1 MKLTHISIRAKLSLA
16 FGTLAVMVLLV
27 AGLSLKALGDANAR
41 FTAYLSGINA
51 RADMANQLRIA
62 VDRRAIGARNL
73 VLVTK
78 PADVDKEKT
87 LTVKAHEDVQAD
99 LAALKKMIAAAPD
112 ASEKARALVA
122 DMDRVEQSYA
132 PVALAIV
139 DLALAHR
146 KDEAI
151 AKMNDEC
158 RPLLAALSAAAAE
171 YQTYTESQAL
181 AMTEQASARYA
192 DQRNALIAAC
202 AIALAAAVLSGWLVT
217 RAIVR
222 PLGDALRL
230 AEAVAAGD
238 LTVNVQARG
247 HDEVAQLLAAL
258 GRMTHKLSDIVTE
271 VRHSSDSIATG
282 STEIATGN
290 TDLSQRTEEQ
300 ASSLEE
306 TASAMDELNSTVKQ
320 NAENANQANQL
331 ALSAS
336 SVAVRGGEV
345 VGEVVTTMKAINDS
359 SRKIADIISVIDGI
373 AFQTNI
379 LALNAAVEAA
389 RAGEQGRGFA
399 VVAGEVRSLASRCAD
414 AAKEIKGLINA
425 SVERVDQGTVLVDQ
439 AGVTMAE
446 VVGSIKR
453 VADIVGEIAHASVE
467 QSAGVAQVNHAVADM
482 DTVTQQNAALV
493 EESAAAAESLRLQ
506 AQRLVQAV
514 AVFKVGHDGEL
525 LTATDRA
532 AAAAGVPAAPIERRG
547 LGRATNVVRPAFKR
561 QPLEPMTLA
570 PRRVAA
576 TTGAPKT
583 GTDDWESF

>member
-1 MKLTHISIRAKLSLA
+1 MKLNNVSIRAKLSLA
-16 FGTLAVMVLLV
+16 FGALAVMVLVV
-27 AGLSLKALGDANAR
+27 AGLSLKSLGDANER

-51 RADMANQLRIA
+51 RAAMANQLRIA

-78 PADVDKEKT
+78 PADMDKEKA

-99 LAALKKMIAAAPD
+99 MAALKKMMAAAPD

-122 DMDRVEQSYA
+122 EMDRVEQSYA

-139 DLALAHR
+139 DLALAR
-146 KDEAI
+146 KKDEAI

-158 RPLLAALSAAAAE
+158 RPLLAALSSASAE
-171 YQTYTESQAL
+171 YETYTEGEAL
-181 AMTEQASARYA
+181 AIAEQAAARYA
-192 DQRNALIAAC
+192 DQRNVLIVVC
-202 AIALAAAVLSGWLVT
+202 VIAVVAAVLAGWLVT

-222 PLGDALRL
+222 PLGEALQL

-238 LTVNVQARG
+238 LSVRVQVDGR
-247 HDEVAQLLAAL
+247 DEVAQLLAAL
-258 GRMTHKLSDIVTE
+258 GRMTHKLGDIVSQ
-271 VRHSSDSIATG
+271 VRQSSDSIATG

-290 TDLSQRTEEQ
+290 TDLSQRTEQQ

-306 TASAMDELNSTVKQ
+306 TASAMDQLNSTVKQ
-320 NAENANQANQL
+320 NAESANQANQL

-359 SRKIADIISVIDGI
+359 SKKIADIISVIDGI

-399 VVAGEVRSLASRCAD
+399 VVAGEVRSLAGRCAD
-414 AAKEIKGLINA
+414 AAKEIKGLISA
-425 SVERVDQGTVLVDQ
+425 SVERVGEGTALVDQ

-446 VVGSIKR
+446 VVSSIKR
-453 VADIVGEIAHASVE
+453 VAGIVGEIAHASVE
-467 QSAGVAQVNHAVADM
+467 QSAGVAQVNHAVSDM
-482 DTVTQQNAALV
+482 DTATQQNAALV
-493 EESAAAAESLRLQ
+493 EQSAAAAESLRLQ

-514 AVFKVGHDGEL
+514 AVFKVGPDGEFAP
-525 LTATDRA
+525 AT
-532 AAAAGVPAAPIERRG
+532 VPAPA
-547 LGRATNVVRPAFKR
+547 RA
-561 QPLEPMTLA
+561 
-570 PRRVAA
+570 
-576 TTGAPKT
+576 GKT
-583 GTDDWESF
+583 GTEAWKPF